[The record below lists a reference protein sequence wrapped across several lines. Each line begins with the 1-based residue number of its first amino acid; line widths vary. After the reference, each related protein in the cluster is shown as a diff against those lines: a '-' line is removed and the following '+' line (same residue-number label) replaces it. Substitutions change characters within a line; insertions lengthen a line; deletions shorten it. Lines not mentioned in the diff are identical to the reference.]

1 MKVIILVGGEG
12 TRLRP
17 LTYST
22 PKAMMPVLNIPFIH
36 HIINHLNSHN
46 IDHVILSMGYK
57 PDAIKKYFDVYSGA
71 TSKII
76 YNIEDKPL
84 GTAGAVKYAQK
95 YIDKQEHFF
104 VMNGDIFTDMDLTG
118 MLHFHQSKKATAT
131 IALTA
136 VADPTQFG
144 VVEIDSR
151 QRIKRFVEKPKKE
164 EAPSNL
170 INAGFYILDS
180 KILKDIPE
188 DKFTMFERDV
198 FPQLIAA
205 GEPVYGYITDSY
217 WIDMGTPQKYL
228 RLSCDL
234 LQGKCTAIKPHDED
248 IIISKNSIINAESE
262 LQGPLLIDANCHI
275 GKGVILKGPTVIG
288 MNCNIAEDSEI
299 ESSIIWPSVNIG
311 RNVKIKNCIIASDN
325 FIEDNAN
332 LENEVINKG
341 N

>member
-36 HIINHLNSHN
+36 HVINHLNRHDIN
-46 IDHVILSMGYK
+46 HIILSMGYK
-57 PDAIKKYFDVYSGA
+57 PDAIKKYFDVSSGT
-71 TSKII
+71 TSRII

-95 YIDKQEHFF
+95 YLDKQEQFF
-104 VMNGDIFTDMDLTG
+104 VMNGDVFTDMDLTG
-118 MLHFHQSKKATAT
+118 MLNFHRSKKAAAT

-144 VVEIDSR
+144 VVEIDS
-151 QRIKRFVEKPKKE
+151 QYRIKRFVEKPKRE

-170 INAGFYILDS
+170 INAGFYILEP
-180 KILKDIPE
+180 KILKNIPE

-205 GEPVYGYITDSY
+205 GEPVYGYVTDSY
-217 WIDMGTPQKYL
+217 WIDMGTPHKYL

-234 LQGKCTAIKPHDED
+234 LQGKCTSIKPHDED
-248 IIISKNSIINAESE
+248 IIISKNSIIDVESE
-262 LQGPLLIDANCHI
+262 LQGPLLIDANCRI

-288 MNCNIAEDSEI
+288 MNCEIAEDSKI
-299 ESSIIWPSVNIG
+299 EGSILWSSVSIG
-311 RNVKIKNCIIASDN
+311 RNVKMKNCIIASNN

-341 N
+341 S